1 MIKRGDA
8 YGLVGVQT
16 GQMCVGNNLMT
27 RNELIRGLFHKTIT
41 FTHCTG
47 EFWLLTGALQVAA
60 MLLERSTNEWINEWV
75 GCVYFALCW
84 CRIHF
89 EVGFPKLL
97 FFPSRFFLVPAS
109 ETSFAPHCDKQP
121 HAEHQGN
128 LLSLFLGVKTKQFQ
142 TLRKFGLQR

>member
-1 MIKRGDA
+1 MLQSELSRFKIHTIVVAEVIKRGDA

-60 MLLERSTNEWINEWV
+60 MLLERSTNE
-75 GCVYFALCW
+75 
-84 CRIHF
+84 
-89 EVGFPKLL
+89 
-97 FFPSRFFLVPAS
+97 
-109 ETSFAPHCDKQP
+109 
-121 HAEHQGN
+121 
-128 LLSLFLGVKTKQFQ
+128 
-142 TLRKFGLQR
+142 